1 MITTDLKD
9 PMLNKM
15 RDKFNEML
23 ATSNDVL
30 FVSHYHLQDRADNEF
45 SALEWREFKLHPAV
59 SAYLDEELAMIMKD
73 KAFELAKLSGNNNST
88 ATTQAL
94 TSALNFL
101 DKKKSFVQNPTVF
114 IYSFVP
120 LSEMEAKA
128 PNVRTLENIPTEI
141 RDAIVHI
148 K

>member
-45 SALEWREFKLHPAV
+45 SALEWREFKLHPTV